1 MNIIIIGATSA
12 IAESVARLYAKKGNR
27 LYLMARDDTR
37 LQSMAADLKVRGA
50 DSVETIILDVNHF
63 EKHQAIIDEAFST
76 LITVD
81 LLFIAH
87 GTLPNQ
93 KACEREVGLMLK
105 EFNTNALSTLS
116 LLTIAANKFEKQ
128 QSGSIAAISSVAGD
142 RGRQS
147 NYVYGAAKG
156 MVSLFLQGLRNRL
169 YASGV
174 NVLDIKPG
182 FVDTPMTVD
191 FPKGFLWAQPMSVA
205 KQIVNSIDK
214 KKNTLYTPCFW
225 QLIMLIIKQVPES
238 IFKRLKL

>member
-128 QSGSIAAISSVAGD
+128 QFHYPYND
-142 RGRQS
+142 RL
-147 NYVYGAAKG
+147 V
-156 MVSLFLQGLRNRL
+156 
-169 YASGV
+169 
-174 NVLDIKPG
+174 
-182 FVDTPMTVD
+182 T
-191 FPKGFLWAQPMSVA
+191 
-205 KQIVNSIDK
+205 
-214 KKNTLYTPCFW
+214 
-225 QLIMLIIKQVPES
+225 
-238 IFKRLKL
+238 